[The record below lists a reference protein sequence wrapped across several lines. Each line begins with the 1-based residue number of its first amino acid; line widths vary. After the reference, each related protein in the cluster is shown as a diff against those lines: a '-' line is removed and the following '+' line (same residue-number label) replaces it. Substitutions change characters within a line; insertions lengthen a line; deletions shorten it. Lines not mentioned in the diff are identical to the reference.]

1 MKKMVK
7 CTVDILGFSK
17 LGQLLILSFTLKLV
31 RLQLLSSS
39 MSSVMVLFCSSHFPH
54 PHLLLSLSKLNSPS
68 LYTLIYLKNG
78 FSHSLFNPLYSLQ
91 TLSIGPLFMFS
102 LIFFQNKNPHLLLQF
117 CFLHTQNT
125 QFAFIFSNSHFSL
138 FPSLLTSS

>member
-1 MKKMVK
+1 
-7 CTVDILGFSK
+7 
-17 LGQLLILSFTLKLV
+17 
-31 RLQLLSSS
+31 
-39 MSSVMVLFCSSHFPH
+39 MVLFCSSHFPH
-54 PHLLLSLSKLNSPS
+54 PQLLLSLSKLNSPS

-138 FPSLLTSS
+138 FPSLLTSSWILLSKTQQNSPILNTDSSKSLYLKPPGN